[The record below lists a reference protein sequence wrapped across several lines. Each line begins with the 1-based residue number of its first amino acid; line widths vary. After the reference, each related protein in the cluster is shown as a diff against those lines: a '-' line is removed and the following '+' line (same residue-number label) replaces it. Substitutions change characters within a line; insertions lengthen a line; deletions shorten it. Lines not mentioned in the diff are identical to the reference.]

1 MTDDLVVD
9 SRALELAALTLR
21 RTRTRLVVIPV
32 EQAVADAPG
41 SLPATDTGAA
51 CAEVGRRLGAG
62 VLAFAES
69 VGATADAV
77 LDAAAVYPTADAGL
91 AVRAAEA
98 A

>member
-1 MTDDLVVD
+1 MTGDLVVD
-9 SRALELAALTLR
+9 SWALEHAALTLR
-21 RTRTRLVVIPV
+21 HARARLMAIPV
-32 EQAVADAPG
+32 EHALADTPG
-41 SLPATDTGAA
+41 ALPVTDTGAA

-69 VGATADAV
+69 VGVTAGAV
-77 LDAAAVYPTADAGL
+77 LDAAAAYTTADAGL

>member
-1 MTDDLVVD
+1 MTGDLVVD

-21 RTRTRLVVIPV
+21 RARTQLVGVPV
-32 EQAVADAPG
+32 EQALADTPG
-41 SLPATDTGAA
+41 ALPATETGAA
-51 CAEVGRRLGAG
+51 CSEVGRRLGAG

-69 VGATADAV
+69 VGATAASV
-77 LDAAAVYPTADAGL
+77 LDAAATYTTADAGL